1 MAHPLTPLWSKVT
14 ENGSTYPLLPHLLD
28 TAAVAIY
35 IYDLWLR
42 PGLKDILEKDL
53 GPQARTI
60 IAYTAGCHDIGK
72 ANPVFQSQPKQ
83 TSTIWKDI
91 RTALKKAGY
100 TTLNGREYDYL
111 SSNEFAG
118 EEVCLNR
125 HEQATALLYDTNFR
139 PESTVNASWLSTISI
154 GHHGNFTPPP
164 GKIWKEGFQSL
175 YEKGPWLESQTQ
187 LDKILQ
193 KATRI
198 QKEELPESL
207 STIAIILLSGLVIL
221 ADRIAS
227 HSIFMETGLH
237 LLHTIDCHTT
247 PQEWLKARDE
257 FSKYQ
262 VETILGIYQGWKA
275 PQAEIL
281 GTYTPSEM
289 QHLALTTD
297 ASLLSLMIPTGHGK
311 TEAAL
316 LRHSRENER
325 LAFILPTMATSNAMM
340 NRVKHV
346 YKDTSNLASL
356 AHSMSQVNDFYVR
369 SASSE
374 EKEDGLLPS
383 QFAHHSA
390 NLLAPITVGTID
402 QILRA
407 SLPGKWTHLR
417 LLALANSHVVI
428 DEVHTMDAYQTQLLK
443 ELLTWLGHTHTR
455 VTLLSATLSAHRRQ
469 ELLSAYGVENIPGAA
484 FPAIDVVQEN
494 TCIVEE
500 FNDTLCYDVE
510 FDLDAQPMS
519 SAVEAHV
526 AWVNEKLATFPSSRI
541 GVICNTV
548 ARAQETA
555 RRINEMYDDAQVLCF
570 HSRMTVAHKDYVTQL
585 LESAVGK
592 GGNGKR
598 VVIVGTQVIEASL
611 DIDVDFLRTELCP
624 AASLIQRMGRL
635 HRREDP
641 NRLSRAGSFQSK
653 LVSVVKLHED
663 DDEASPY
670 FSSELDRVWDWLRKH
685 EACVFPTQSQE
696 FIDETEFNIDNA
708 WAFDVDSDELAKYID
723 FAQRGNA
730 SKNNLSRLTDDCSLR
745 LLSTLTHSE
754 EDYYSTYSKEYYYP
768 TRLVELPTV
777 QAVLTD
783 LGEGVSSFVWH
794 GSEAEYLSAK
804 TNYAKDI
811 LLGSIPLPE
820 YGEYK
825 NFAET
830 HTLVEGGEC
839 SALKRFK
846 LVQIEN
852 GFYDDLL
859 GFVVS

>member
-1 MAHPLTPLWSKVT
+1 MPHPLTPLWSKVT
-14 ENGSTYPLLPHLLD
+14 EDGSSYPLLPHLLD
-28 TAAVAIY
+28 TAAVATH

-53 GPQARTI
+53 RSQARTI
-60 IAYTAGCHDIGK
+60 IAYAAGCHDIGK
-72 ANPVFQSQPKQ
+72 ANPVFQSQPRQ
-83 TSTIWKDI
+83 TSNLWESI
-91 RTALKKAGY
+91 RTSLSAAGY
-100 TTLNGREYDYL
+100 EVLNKGDYDALYTDYQAAIPTLT
-111 SSNEFAG
+111 
-118 EEVCLNR
+118 R
-125 HEQATALLYDTNFR
+125 HEQTTSLFFDNQFKSGSSIN
-139 PESTVNASWLSTISI
+139 ESWLSTVTT
-154 GHHGNFTPPP
+154 GHHGTFASPTL
-164 GKIWKEGFQSL
+164 KIWKQGLGDL
-175 YEKGPWLESQTQ
+175 YQNGGWLAAQEQ
-187 LDKILQ
+187 LNNLLLV
-193 KATRI
+193 ATNV
-198 QKEELPESL
+198 EPEDIPKTI
-207 STIAIILLSGLVIL
+207 STISVVLISGLVIL

-227 HSIFMETGLH
+227 HSVFMETGLH
-237 LLHTIDCHTT
+237 LLHTLDCHTN
-247 PQEWLKARDE
+247 PQEWLEARDE
-257 FSKYQ
+257 FSKHQ
-262 VETILGIYQGWKA
+262 VETILGIYQGWKI

-281 GTYTPSEM
+281 GNYTPSEM
-289 QHLALTTD
+289 QRLALTTD
-297 ASLLSLMIPTGHGK
+297 TSLLSLMIPTGHGK

-340 NRVKHV
+340 NRVKHA
-346 YKDTSNLASL
+346 YKGTSNLASL

-443 ELLTWLGHTHTR
+443 ELLVWLGCTNTR

-469 ELLSAYGVENIPGAA
+469 ELLSAYGVKNIPDAA

-494 TCIVEE
+494 TCVVEE
-500 FNDTLCYDVE
+500 FNDTLCYNVE

-526 AWVNEKLATFPSSRI
+526 AWVNKKLATFPSSRI

-555 RRINEMYDDAQVLCF
+555 RRINEMYDDVKVLCF
-570 HSRMTVAHKDYVTQL
+570 HSRMTVTHKDYVTKL
-585 LESAVGK
+585 LESAIGK

-653 LVSVVKLHED
+653 PVSVVKLHED
-663 DDEASPY
+663 DDEVSPY

-696 FIDETEFNIDNA
+696 FIDKTEFNIDNV
-708 WAFDVDSDELAKYID
+708 WDFDVDSDELAKYID

-745 LLSTLTHSE
+745 LLSTLTQSE
-754 EDYYSTYSKEYYYP
+754 IAYP
-768 TRLVELPTV
+768 TRLVELPTT

-783 LGEGVSSFVWH
+783 LGKGTSSFVWH
-794 GSEAEYLSAK
+794 GSETEYLSAK
-804 TNYAKDI
+804 TSHAKDI
-811 LLGSIPLPE
+811 LLGSIPLPM

-825 NFAET
+825 KFVET
-830 HTLVEGGEC
+830 HTLVGRGEC

-859 GFVVS
+859 GFVVD

>member
-1 MAHPLTPLWSKVT
+1 MPHTLTPLWSKVT
-14 ENGSTYPLLPHLLD
+14 EDGTSYPLLPHLLD
-28 TAAVAIY
+28 TTAVALH

-53 GPQARTI
+53 GSQARTI
-60 IAYTAGCHDIGK
+60 IAYAAGCHDIGK
-72 ANPVFQSQPKQ
+72 ANPVFQSQPRQ
-83 TSTIWKDI
+83 TSNLWESI
-91 RTALKKAGY
+91 RTSLSTAGY
-100 TTLNGREYDYL
+100 KALNKRDYGALCAEFQAANPTLT
-111 SSNEFAG
+111 
-118 EEVCLNR
+118 R
-125 HEQATALLYDTNFR
+125 HEQTTSLFFDNGFKSSSSVN
-139 PESTVNASWLSTISI
+139 ESWISTVTTGHHGTFASPTRKIWKQGLEDLYRNGGWLDAQNQLNRLLLEATNVEPEEIPKTISTISVVLI
-154 GHHGNFTPPP
+154 
-164 GKIWKEGFQSL
+164 
-175 YEKGPWLESQTQ
+175 
-187 LDKILQ
+187 
-193 KATRI
+193 
-198 QKEELPESL
+198 
-207 STIAIILLSGLVIL
+207 SGLIIL

-227 HSIFMETGLH
+227 HSIFIETGTH

-257 FSKYQ
+257 FSKHQ
-262 VETILGIYQGWKA
+262 VETILGLYQGWKA

-340 NRVKHV
+340 NRVKHA

-484 FPAIDVVQEN
+484 FPSIDVVQEN

-555 RRINEMYDDAQVLCF
+555 RRINEMYGDVQVLCF
-570 HSRMTVAHKDYVTQL
+570 HSRMTVAHKNHVTQL
-585 LESAVGK
+585 LESAIGK

-598 VVIVGTQVIEASL
+598 VVVVGTQVIEASL
-611 DIDVDFLRTELCP
+611 DIDVDFLRMELCP

-641 NRLSRAGSFQSK
+641 DRVIRAGSFQSK
-653 LVSVVKLHED
+653 PVSVVKLHED
-663 DDEASPY
+663 DKGALPY
-670 FSSELDRVWDWLRKH
+670 FSSELDRVWGWLGEH
-685 EACVFPTQSQE
+685 ESCVFPTQSQE

-708 WAFDVDSDELAKYID
+708 WDFDVDSDELAKYID
-723 FAQRGNA
+723 FAQRGNNN
-730 SKNNLSRLTDDCSLR
+730 KNNLSRLFDDCSLR
-745 LLSTLTHSE
+745 SLSNLTQNE
-754 EDYYSTYSKEYYYP
+754 TTYP

-820 YGEYK
+820 YGGYK
-825 NFAET
+825 DFVET
-830 HTLVEGGEC
+830 HILVEGGEC
-839 SALKRFK
+839 SALKNFS

-859 GFVVS
+859 GFVVDN